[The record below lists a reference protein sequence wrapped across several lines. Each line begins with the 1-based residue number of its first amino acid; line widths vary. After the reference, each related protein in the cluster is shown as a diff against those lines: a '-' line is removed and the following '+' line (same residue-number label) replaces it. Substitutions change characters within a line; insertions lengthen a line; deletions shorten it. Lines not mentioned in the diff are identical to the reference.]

1 MDDKLYEIQ
10 QVQKSLDWKLK
21 NVIEEL
27 LKTND
32 RIDSIEL
39 QYIDFDEKTDQ
50 KTSELYF
57 NQQEIIRNLDSITN
71 TVNKH
76 IKDYEKEVRSE
87 KRKQNRIN
95 TKKKYQ
101 EIYKK
106 TRQET
111 LCDM

>member
-71 TVNKH
+71 